1 MEERVGEE
9 KGKVKRCEKKGNVS
23 RKEVQGEDAGTNPSL
38 IQQRNSLNFVYFR
51 CYMGCVSCSKT
62 EC

>member
-1 MEERVGEE
+1 MGEG
-9 KGKVKRCEKKGNVS
+9 KGEVKRCEKRENVS
-23 RKEVQGEDAGTNPSL
+23 REGVQGEDAGTNSSL

-51 CYMGCVSCSKT
+51 CYMRCVSGSKT